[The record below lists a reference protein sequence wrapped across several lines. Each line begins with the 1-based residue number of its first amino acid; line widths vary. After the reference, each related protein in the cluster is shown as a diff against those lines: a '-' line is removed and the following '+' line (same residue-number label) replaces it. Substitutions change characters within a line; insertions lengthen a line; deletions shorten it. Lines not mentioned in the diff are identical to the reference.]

1 MLASIPL
8 SRPHTTVH
16 GIGMQQH
23 SYPSHLMHF
32 VFPAAPPSGLTMELI
47 VEEAAEPGPLRFT
60 SECEM
65 EVHILV
71 DQLGGL
77 VLFD

>member
-1 MLASIPL
+1 
-8 SRPHTTVH
+8 
-16 GIGMQQH
+16 
-23 SYPSHLMHF
+23 
-32 VFPAAPPSGLTMELI
+32 MELI

-65 EVHILV
+65 EVHILA

-77 VLFD
+77 VLFDWRVRREGGMGETYIWI